1 MQTHSAITVP
11 GVLAVNGVGVT
22 PSGDGLGHGVQL
34 EPKLRHGKQF
44 TDVLVGVSWVYHDA
58 H

>member
-1 MQTHSAITVP
+1 MQTHNVITGP
-11 GVLAVNGVGVT
+11 DVLAVHGVGVT
-22 PSGDGLGHGVQL
+22 PNGAGLGHGVQL